1 MPNISTQ
8 QLAELLMGIARAQ
21 AATIQGI
28 ESAVTGAR
36 STHIM
41 PALQNVAHMHDRPD
55 PTLVDLPVR
64 VLLSSLGRI
73 GPDAANIT
81 RELDRLL
88 GEAPP
93 AAAPVATPSPA
104 PAPASPPAASASGD
118 EELDFSKS

>member
-8 QLAELLMGIARAQ
+8 QLAELLIGIARAQ
-21 AATIQGI
+21 AALVQGI

-36 STHIM
+36 STHIA
-41 PALQNVAHMHDRPD
+41 PALQNVAHMHDHPD

-93 AAAPVATPSPA
+93 AAAPA
-104 PAPASPPAASASGD
+104 PAPTAAPAAAEAPAATSGD